1 MVQEKL
7 VSSEKTKNDNNVYH
21 EEKFN
26 SPLLKFNNS
35 EEWKSNIKIGDLTE
49 KVIAGATPRTSNNE
63 YWENGTIPWL
73 SSGEIHKKHIEYT
86 DKFITKLGYDN
97 SSTKMIP
104 KHSVLIALA
113 GQGKTRGTVAINNI
127 ELCTNQSVASI
138 IPNDTKLYYKYLF
151 YYLEN
156 QYDKLRALSSSDGGR
171 GGLNLK
177 LIKSFKINLPS
188 IDEQKKIANFISK
201 IDEKIELLE
210 KKLVL
215 YRKQKNYYLNE
226 IFLVKLLKTNINHLT
241 LKNVCEKIENGFS
254 GQQVPYKTNFPVT
267 RIETMSSGKINY
279 EKVGFVEEI
288 DEKYRLKDGD
298 LLLTNINS
306 LKWIG
311 NVVYFEDKKPL
322 YHGMNLMLLR
332 PKNEFNS
339 RYIYY
344 YIFFHN
350 KWFKKMACQAVNQAS
365 INKSTLEKFSVL
377 IPNLEIQNQIGN
389 LMTNID
395 WKISLA
401 EKEIEKTKLYK
412 KSLLQKM
419 FV

>member
-1 MVQEKL
+1 
-7 VSSEKTKNDNNVYH
+7 
-21 EEKFN
+21 
-26 SPLLKFNNS
+26 
-35 EEWKSNIKIGDLTE
+35 
-49 KVIAGATPRTSNNE
+49 
-63 YWENGTIPWL
+63 
-73 SSGEIHKKHIEYT
+73 
-86 DKFITKLGYDN
+86 
-97 SSTKMIP
+97 
-104 KHSVLIALA
+104 
-113 GQGKTRGTVAINNI
+113 
-127 ELCTNQSVASI
+127 
-138 IPNDTKLYYKYLF
+138 
-151 YYLEN
+151 
-156 QYDKLRALSSSDGGR
+156 
-171 GGLNLK
+171 
-177 LIKSFKINLPS
+177 
-188 IDEQKKIANFISK
+188 
-201 IDEKIELLE
+201 
-210 KKLVL
+210 
-215 YRKQKNYYLNE
+215 
-226 IFLVKLLKTNINHLT
+226 
-241 LKNVCEKIENGFS
+241 
-254 GQQVPYKTNFPVT
+254 
-267 RIETMSSGKINY
+267 MSSGKINY

>member
-215 YRKQKNYYLNE
+215 YQKFNESMKEELFTNFEPYTKLRLNKFLKESKIKSKDNINRRLTVKLNLKGITKREVKSVEKEGATTQYLRKEGQFIYGKQNLHKGAFGIIPKELDNYLSSSDIPSFDFIEDTVNPMWFYFYFSRKSFYIKLERFSIGTGSKRISPDEFLNIQISIPELNIQNKQAEFLNNLNKKENVLKNE
-226 IFLVKLLKTNINHLT
+226 ISSM
-241 LKNVCEKIENGFS
+241 KI
-254 GQQVPYKTNFPVT
+254 
-267 RIETMSSGKINY
+267 
-279 EKVGFVEEI
+279 
-288 DEKYRLKDGD
+288 
-298 LLLTNINS
+298 
-306 LKWIG
+306 
-311 NVVYFEDKKPL
+311 
-322 YHGMNLMLLR
+322 
-332 PKNEFNS
+332 
-339 RYIYY
+339 
-344 YIFFHN
+344 
-350 KWFKKMACQAVNQAS
+350 
-365 INKSTLEKFSVL
+365 
-377 IPNLEIQNQIGN
+377 
-389 LMTNID
+389 
-395 WKISLA
+395 
-401 EKEIEKTKLYK
+401 YK
-412 KSLLQKM
+412 KYLLQKM